1 MFHLAITLL
10 SYAFQFFD
18 ASLVKKKKKKK
29 PFDLE
34 AALADGSDTQD
45 ASGAEKEDLNKDI
58 DFDGFDDLDLDTLG
72 GKKKKK
78 KKKPFNL
85 DELETNLPSGDA
97 GEENAEDG
105 ALEGGAGDDGGNMED
120 DYDFDVDFSKT
131 KKKKKKKKDL
141 DELVAEKLVEDIQTN
156 KENSKWTVCCV

>member
-1 MFHLAITLL
+1 M
-10 SYAFQFFD
+10 
-18 ASLVKKKKKKK
+18 
-29 PFDLE
+29 
-34 AALADGSDTQD
+34 
-45 ASGAEKEDLNKDI
+45 
-58 DFDGFDDLDLDTLG
+58 DLDTLG

-85 DELETNLPSGDA
+85 DELETNLPSGDT

-105 ALEGGAGDDGGNMED
+105 AVEGGAGDDGGNMED

-141 DELVAEKLVEDIQTN
+141 DELVAEKLEEDIQTN
-156 KENSKWTVCCV
+156 KENSKGFILCMKLRDVLIMGQNI